1 MQYLH
6 DFRVGETVTLGEE
19 SLTQQEIR
27 EFAERYDPQP
37 RYLDDSVAEP
47 LFGGPVASHWQLIAI
62 GQSMLVKGLLN
73 QTAHLGVPVVREIVF
88 LKHATAGRPIRAE
101 LTVIE
106 VEQPPEQPDRGNLTA
121 QIELFDHDNQ
131 PLLSMNSLVVVA
143 KKPRH

>member
-19 SLTQQEIR
+19 SLSLEEIR
-27 EFAERYDPQP
+27 TFAERYDPQP

-47 LFGGPVASHWQLIAI
+47 LFGGPVASQWQLIAL

-73 QTAHLGVPVVREIVF
+73 QTAHLGVPTVSEIKF
-88 LKHATAGRPIRAE
+88 LKHAGAGRRIRAE
-101 LTVIE
+101 LTV
-106 VEQPPEQPDRGNLTA
+106 VEIVQPPEQPDRGNLTA
-121 QIELFDHDNQ
+121 QIELFDHNNH
-131 PLLSMNSLVVVA
+131 PLLGMNSLVVIA